1 MSKVHNYRCIMY
13 ELFDLP
19 NEKELAQIM
28 LEGAKK
34 AKSES
39 SVVDTKDIFPFWTPP
54 GSAKKNV
61 ASPDKTGAVKVKP
74 ADFKA
79 VDTATA
85 WHEFLGN
92 LKKSTTNN
100 AKDSGSFGTVTV
112 TNGKSVPKP
121 DDLIGKV
128 KALKETQVTDMS
140 GKTKATTEELGVFK
154 EMVKSNAAE
163 PNKDKLVGIVK
174 PKTDL
179 GTIAKKP
186 KFDVDASATVEVKN
200 EIPAIKNVA
209 NKMSP
214 DKTGAVKVK
223 PAVGVKGITSIKGA
237 EKPELYDDMTK
248 PQLRVIKNGEKIPA
262 NNKMF
267 NHYGEAPNVKVV
279 GKKEPKGPAVMSP
292 DKTGAV
298 KPQKLVTAK

>member
-79 VDTATA
+79 IDTATA
-85 WHEFLGN
+85 WKEFLGN
-92 LKKSTTNN
+92 LKKSTTNT
-100 AKDSGSFGTVTV
+100 AKDSGSFGTVV
-112 TNGKSVPKP
+112 VNNGKSVPKP

-128 KALKETQVTDMS
+128 KALKETKVTDMS
-140 GKTKATTEELGVFK
+140 GKTKSTTEELGVFK
-154 EMVKSNAAE
+154 SMVKSNAAS
-163 PNKDKLVGIVK
+163 PSKDKLVGIVK
-174 PKTDL
+174 PKTEL
-179 GTIAKKP
+179 GKIAKKP
-186 KFDVDASATVEVKN
+186 KFDIDASATVEVKDV
-200 EIPAIKNVA
+200 IPAIKNFA
-209 NKMSP
+209 SKMSP

-223 PAVGVKGITSIKGA
+223 KPEGFEKESAVKGII
-237 EKPELYDDMTK
+237 KPELYDDMTK
-248 PQLRVIKNGEKIPA
+248 PQLRVINHGDKIPA
-262 NNKMF
+262 NNRMF
-267 NHYGEAPNVKVV
+267 NHYGEAPHVRVV

-292 DKTGAV
+292 DKTGVV
-298 KPQKLVTAK
+298 KQKGLITAK